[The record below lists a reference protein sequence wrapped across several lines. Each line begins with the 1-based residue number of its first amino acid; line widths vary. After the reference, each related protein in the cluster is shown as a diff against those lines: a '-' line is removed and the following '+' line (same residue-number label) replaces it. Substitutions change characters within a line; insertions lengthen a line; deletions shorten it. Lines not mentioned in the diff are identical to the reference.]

1 MQDLLNRVSAQLPII
16 YVKNYIGSI
25 ETGQYYFANKMIQAP
40 MAVLTKAIRSV
51 FFVKLSKDI
60 ESFQPF
66 DFVKITLAY
75 ILFAIL
81 GLGSLF
87 LLETRLMTLIDSSWS
102 DSYIFFYYP
111 FPMMVSNSMAS
122 IFRDKM
128 LLTGKNL
135 VLLYLDV
142 LLTVIRISLFFLAIK
157 SSMPLLNY
165 IALITLTLIVFN
177 FLTLLFSIKK

>member
-102 DSYIFFYYP
+102 DSYIFFYYL